1 MTSEEREIKRTDGY
15 IKAHAGKRL
24 VLVRKAKKG
33 VRKDLYRLR
42 NVYKKIPITFTPQEQ
57 DQIEMDLLK
66 SKIARHQAHQEMKAA
81 SSSPTARYDR
91 RQKMKELMKH

>member
-33 VRKDLYRLR
+33 VRKDLYRIKNIYR
-42 NVYKKIPITFTPQEQ
+42 KIPITFTPAEQ
-57 DQIEMDLLK
+57 DQIEMDLLR

-81 SSSPTARYDR
+81 SNKPTTSYDR
-91 RQKMKELMKH
+91 RKKMKELMRH

>member
-33 VRKDLYRLR
+33 VRKDLYRIKNIYR
-42 NVYKKIPITFTPQEQ
+42 KIPITFTPQEQ
-57 DQIEMDLLK
+57 DQIEMDLLR

-81 SSSPTARYDR
+81 SNNPTTNYDR
-91 RQKMKELMKH
+91 RKKMRELMKH